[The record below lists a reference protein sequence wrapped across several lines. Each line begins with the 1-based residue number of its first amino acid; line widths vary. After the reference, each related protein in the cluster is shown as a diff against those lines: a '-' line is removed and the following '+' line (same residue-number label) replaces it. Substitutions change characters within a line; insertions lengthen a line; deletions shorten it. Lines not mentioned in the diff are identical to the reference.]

1 MSHGLRGRVVASESG
16 RSQIVAADVRVELSG
31 RPAFETRIR
40 APFVLELD
48 SGHRVGVIADEAA
61 LAIDATTRR
70 GTWAELAATD
80 LGALARELGAGP
92 HVEATLV
99 TRVVRVGD
107 YVDAKCT
114 PATEGASDYRNA
126 TSLRATRIDSVRLG
140 ASAPSRRAPTFGALL
155 ASSGAVLCGLWGLA
169 TGLGGLLLAD
179 TPVEVA
185 MRGATVTAMLVLAL
199 ELWRRGRGHLHLLP
213 GAARRSWLPQ
223 LRARG
228 ETGRVVLTDASERSG
243 LVVAILALNGPLT
256 GICISTPNTVL
267 NEWSAEVGLA
277 LFLPPLVSFVLV
289 GILSWPS
296 ARQRRDARLVS
307 AMLRAVATRGP
318 WTAVTGVLGPNAN
331 IRRRVDGWASKSGT
345 RYTVVR
351 TVVQE
356 QIEAP
361 GTIEVVTPNGPV
373 EVELAEAVLAST
385 RCRRLSRDELQPQ
398 DGRSFAVEWEGTAG
412 MRVLAVGA
420 TERSRIVSRGPESV
434 AVLVTDEADPVLVLR
449 RGLVGL
455 RAPRALLAAGLLITA
470 VATIAHAL

>member
-1 MSHGLRGRVVASESG
+1 MSHGLRGRVVTSGSG
-16 RSQIVAADVRVELSG
+16 RPQIVAADVRVELAG
-31 RPAFETRIR
+31 RPAFETRTR
-40 APFVLELD
+40 GPFVLELD
-48 SGHRVGVIADEAA
+48 SGHRVGVIAEEAT

-99 TRVVRVGD
+99 ARVVRVGD
-107 YVDAKCT
+107 YVDVQGT
-114 PATEGASDYRNA
+114 PAADGASDYRHA
-126 TSLRATRIDSVRLG
+126 TSLRATRIGCVR

-155 ASSGAVLCGLWGLA
+155 AAAGAVLCGLWGLA
-169 TGLGGLLLAD
+169 TGLGGLLVAG

-199 ELWRRGRGHLHLLP
+199 DLWRRGRGHLHLLP
-213 GAARRSWLPQ
+213 GAARRAWLPQ

-228 ETGRVVLTDASERSG
+228 ETGRVVVTDASERSG

-267 NEWSAEVGLA
+267 SDWSAEAGLA

-296 ARQRRDARLVS
+296 ARDRRDERLAS
-307 AMLRAVATRGP
+307 AMLRAVTAGGP
-318 WTAVTGVLGPNAN
+318 WTAVTGGLGPNAN
-331 IRRRVDGWASKSGT
+331 IRRRVDGWATKSGT
-345 RYTVVR
+345 RYAVVR

-356 QIEAP
+356 HIEAP
-361 GTIEVVTPNGPV
+361 GAIEVVTPSGPV
-373 EVELAEAVLAST
+373 EVELAEAVFAST

-449 RGLVGL
+449 RGLVAL
-455 RAPRALLAAGLLITA
+455 RAPRVLLAAGLLITS
-470 VATIAHAL
+470 VATIAYAL